1 MYIFVFSDRVTDLK
15 VTLADCNL
23 HKTSVVT
30 TVLCLKN
37 ILNIGEK
44 RIGKAKHL
52 NNIWACT

>member
-44 RIGKAKHL
+44 KELGKL
-52 NNIWACT
+52 NI